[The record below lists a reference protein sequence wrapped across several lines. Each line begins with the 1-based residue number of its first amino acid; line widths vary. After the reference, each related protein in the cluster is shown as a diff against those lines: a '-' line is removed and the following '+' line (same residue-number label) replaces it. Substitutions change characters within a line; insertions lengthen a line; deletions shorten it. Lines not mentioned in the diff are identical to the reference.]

1 MELKQFLLEFAGKT
15 LNKPADE
22 LAEALFQMSDDNTEA
37 IKPDAL
43 DSLLS
48 FYQNHIQTI
57 KADTSKKFDDGYS
70 KGKSETAK
78 QWEKRL
84 REKFAVFVIAVCLQ
98 AAEVVFGAVF
108 FEDFFHQIAGRLAV
122 LVDIQGVG

>member
-57 KADTSKKFDDGYS
+57 KGETAKKFDDGYS
-70 KGKSETAK
+70 KGKAETAK

-84 REKFAVFVIAVCLQ
+84 REKFAV
-98 AAEVVFGAVF
+98 
-108 FEDFFHQIAGRLAV
+108 
-122 LVDIQGVG
+122 